1 MPCGVIWHLD
11 VKVTDWQ
18 GKKINSKRPVPA
30 KASGEVARGVGK
42 SRIGALADQ
51 RDEAKHGVSTQSL
64 CQGILALRD
73 ARGRNQPPPRA
84 SFPIPCPPGG
94 VWDPLQEQTPTPSQE
109 GGSGQSL
116 GIWGS
121 PTLSEVSTSH
131 WFFSVPVQDEE
142 KGNYSKK
149 LFLSWPLGE
158 KKQS

>member
-51 RDEAKHGVSTQSL
+51 RDEAKHGVSTQTL

-73 ARGRNQPPPRA
+73 ARGRNQPCPGA

-94 VWDPLQEQTPTPSQE
+94 VWDALQEQTPTPSQE
-109 GGSGQSL
+109 GDSGQCL
-116 GIWGS
+116 RIWGS
-121 PTLSEVSTSH
+121 PTLSEVLTSH
-131 WFFSVPVQDEE
+131 WLFLSLFSMKER
-142 KGNYSKK
+142 GIIKK
-149 LFLSWPLGE
+149 KIFLSWPLEE